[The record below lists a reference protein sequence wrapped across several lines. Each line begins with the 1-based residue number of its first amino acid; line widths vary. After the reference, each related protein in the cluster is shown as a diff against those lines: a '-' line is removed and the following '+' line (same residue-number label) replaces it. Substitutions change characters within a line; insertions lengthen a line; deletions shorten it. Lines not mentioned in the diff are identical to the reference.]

1 MIFIPVTATSL
12 VFWIQDSFLK
22 GDKHMDQRRIEQE
35 ELRKKLARERR
46 ERLYNMG
53 QSNKQVNM
61 AENEVTEESQ
71 DEDGNI
77 IIKKK
82 KSINRQI
89 EEGLYL
95 IQDEDYNPDGSFHQA
110 AAVGQGM
117 DDLDYDPD
125 AFDQLIEEQKKI
137 KRAQTLKKQESRN
150 KID

>member
-1 MIFIPVTATSL
+1 
-12 VFWIQDSFLK
+12 
-22 GDKHMDQRRIEQE
+22 
-35 ELRKKLARERR
+35 
-46 ERLYNMG
+46 MG

-137 KRAQTLKKQESRN
+137 KRA
-150 KID
+150 